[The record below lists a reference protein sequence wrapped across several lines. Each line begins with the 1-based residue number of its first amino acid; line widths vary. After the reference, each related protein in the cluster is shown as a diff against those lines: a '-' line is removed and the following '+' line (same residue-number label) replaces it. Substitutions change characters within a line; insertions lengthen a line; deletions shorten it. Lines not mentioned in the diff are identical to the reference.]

1 MCACVQHQKM
11 ASYAIDSS
19 QAELRTIFID
29 QYEFVAMR
37 TLSGRNTLH
46 CEFCDQMMV
55 STWTVIEISLF
66 EKVVWTRKEKERN
79 GPFALLHLA
88 FFPQRRSD
96 EVDLCEINYLGSSLI
111 DFCISIGKCS
121 WLSLRR
127 APLFKSRFKAGSS
140 RWKNEVAF
148 SYIIQNQLVMTPGFY
163 FTKSTLSNLLWS
175 SLWVLGTYM
184 SLMRPSK
191 SKNGCL
197 NKLLVHLWWSYKG
210 FA

>member
-1 MCACVQHQKM
+1 MIVVFGLGMRPRVCMCTTSENGVLCNRQQPGRADEQ
-11 ASYAIDSS
+11 
-19 QAELRTIFID
+19 LFID

-66 EKVVWTRKEKERN
+66 EKVVWPRKEKERN

-163 FTKSTLSNLLWS
+163 FTKVNF
-175 SLWVLGTYM
+175 VQ
-184 SLMRPSK
+184 PP
-191 SKNGCL
+191 
-197 NKLLVHLWWSYKG
+197 LVFPVGFGHLY
-210 FA
+210 